1 MRPECDPNATWMRP
15 ELDPNFTTR
24 LRNVVIRVH
33 HLRWM
38 SQRVVFWR
46 EERALC
52 RIAICQLSNNFILA
66 FKEETKSRQ
75 GRTMTSLQGEGG
87 KVTWILELDFWLK
100 RVWSEK
106 KLHSY
111 LYVLLFNFRNNSK
124 DWVIFFGTRIFYATT
139 KIFYKSR
146 FQFLGKLVGV
156 LLSHKCI
163 CSIHLREWEE
173 GRKKESEMRVERERD
188 DHKWTSK
195 GGLELK
201 PLWLLQTSFILLHRQ
216 VQYKAEGRGIERASM
231 SKKRFY
237 ELTLFFASFLAILV
251 APQK

>member
-1 MRPECDPNATWMRP
+1 MRISVHAKSNQFERKLEHKDMTNSIFNNFIFYNFKKFDSVVDWHNPPASILPSDPNSTWTSTRTWS
-15 ELDPNFTTR
+15 ELNLNFTTR

-87 KVTWILELDFWLK
+87 KMTWILELDFWLK

-106 KLHSY
+106 NCTLTFMYYYST
-111 LYVLLFNFRNNSK
+111 SET
-124 DWVIFFGTRIFYATT
+124 IQRI
-139 KIFYKSR
+139 
-146 FQFLGKLVGV
+146 
-156 LLSHKCI
+156 
-163 CSIHLREWEE
+163 E
-173 GRKKESEMRVERERD
+173 
-188 DHKWTSK
+188 
-195 GGLELK
+195 
-201 PLWLLQTSFILLHRQ
+201 
-216 VQYKAEGRGIERASM
+216 
-231 SKKRFY
+231 
-237 ELTLFFASFLAILV
+237 
-251 APQK
+251 